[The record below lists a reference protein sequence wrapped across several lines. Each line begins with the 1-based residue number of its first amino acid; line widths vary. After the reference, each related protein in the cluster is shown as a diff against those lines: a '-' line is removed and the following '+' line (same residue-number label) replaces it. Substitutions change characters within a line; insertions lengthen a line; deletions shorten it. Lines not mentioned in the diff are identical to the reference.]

1 MVLPIILNINNIV
14 GNDCILCRNCCF
26 LRNWEPR
33 NIYVCVYLCIH
44 MHIHIH
50 IYIYILPPKQA
61 TEASHRSKPP
71 KQATKTS
78 HRSKP
83 PKQATEA
90 SLRSKPPKP
99 HAHVH
104 MHMCMQNM
112 HMCICTCAKR
122 GPPSKALRVISRILS
137 KAPAARGQVIKGQ
150 ILHRAIFGST
160 QRIFL
165 AGGFWREG
173 FWVSLCFHVFLGF
186 PSPLAEDIPAY
197 PEIFF
202 SPCGVRVP
210 CAIFL
215 RFFLDGCM
223 RRVHDGCMHACG
235 NLCMRGGLPG
245 ASRPL
250 FF

>member
-50 IYIYILPPKQA
+50 IYIYIL
-61 TEASHRSKPP
+61 
-71 KQATKTS
+71 
-78 HRSKP
+78 P

-186 PSPLAEDIPAY
+186 P
-197 PEIFF
+197 
-202 SPCGVRVP
+202 VP
-210 CAIFL
+210 
-215 RFFLDGCM
+215 
-223 RRVHDGCMHACG
+223 
-235 NLCMRGGLPG
+235 
-245 ASRPL
+245 
-250 FF
+250 